1 MRKMSMAVL
10 GILLVSAPLLAHHG
24 AAALDTGKEVTL
36 KGTVTEWIWSNPHC
50 FLQFDAKDDTGKV
63 RNWAVETQNPT
74 AMTQRGWSRTSFTAG
89 DEVTVIL
96 EPVMALEVSPDA
108 LQALGSLSDIVTAIH
123 HDRPQRPALAQSVPL
138 IRANSMWAATVDGVN
153 IDGRGQ
159 IVVILDSGVEKDQP
173 VRGQGGPARPVD
185 SAAALA
191 ALVAKTERLER
202 EMRDYEDLLRR
213 RGMTPSIW
221 PVSGKLES
229 GMGGRRNPFGG
240 RGFEYHEG
248 QDIDA
253 VYGTPV
259 MVAASGTVTIA
270 GRERGYGNVIYVDHG
285 AGLSTR
291 YGHLSQID
299 VKIGQTVTRGQ
310 TIGLVGSTGRSTG
323 PHLHYEVRINNQP
336 VDPRQYLPGAER

>member
-1 MRKMSMAVL
+1 MIRDDRFYAFIVARTSKSR
-10 GILLVSAPLLAHHG
+10 AHIRRICVHKRWLK
-24 AAALDTGKEVTL
+24 AAAV
-36 KGTVTEWIWSNPHC
+36 V
-50 FLQFDAKDDTGKV
+50 FLAVMAGLSYGFYGLTQQAEHL
-63 RNWAVETQNPT
+63 RIERENWKLRAENDKQKQELQRLNNRVDAVEDT
-74 AMTQRGWSRTSFTAG
+74 SRK
-89 DEVTVIL
+89 
-96 EPVMALEVSPDA
+96 
-108 LQALGSLSDIVTAIH
+108 
-123 HDRPQRPALAQSVPL
+123 LAE
-138 IRANSMWAATVDGVN
+138 I
-153 IDGRGQ
+153 
-159 IVVILDSGVEKDQP
+159 SGVEKDQP

-285 AGLSTR
+285 AGVTTR

>member
-1 MRKMSMAVL
+1 MIRDDRFYAFIVARTSR
-10 GILLVSAPLLAHHG
+10 SRAHIRRICFHKRWLK
-24 AAALDTGKEVTL
+24 AAAVVFVAVMAGLSYGFYGLTQQAEHLRIARENQKLRAENDKQKQE
-36 KGTVTEWIWSNPHC
+36 
-50 FLQFDAKDDTGKV
+50 LQKLNNRVD
-63 RNWAVETQNPT
+63 AVEDT
-74 AMTQRGWSRTSFTAG
+74 SRK
-89 DEVTVIL
+89 
-96 EPVMALEVSPDA
+96 
-108 LQALGSLSDIVTAIH
+108 
-123 HDRPQRPALAQSVPL
+123 LAE
-138 IRANSMWAATVDGVN
+138 I
-153 IDGRGQ
+153 
-159 IVVILDSGVEKDQP
+159 SGVEKDAQP

-191 ALVAKTERLER
+191 ALVVKTARLER

-253 VYGTPV
+253 SYGTPV
-259 MVAASGTVTIA
+259 MVAAGGTITIA
-270 GRERGYGNVIYVDHG
+270 GRQRGYGNVIYVDHG

-291 YGHLSQID
+291 YGHLSEID

-336 VDPRQYLPGAER
+336 VDPRQYLPGAEK

>member
-1 MRKMSMAVL
+1 MIRDDRFYAFIVARTSQ
-10 GILLVSAPLLAHHG
+10 SRAHIRRICVHKRWLK
-24 AAALDTGKEVTL
+24 AAAV
-36 KGTVTEWIWSNPHC
+36 V
-50 FLQFDAKDDTGKV
+50 FLAVMAGLSYGFYGLTQQAEHL
-63 RNWAVETQNPT
+63 RIERENWKLRAENNKQKQELQRLNNRVDAVEDT
-74 AMTQRGWSRTSFTAG
+74 SRK
-89 DEVTVIL
+89 
-96 EPVMALEVSPDA
+96 
-108 LQALGSLSDIVTAIH
+108 
-123 HDRPQRPALAQSVPL
+123 LAE
-138 IRANSMWAATVDGVN
+138 I
-153 IDGRGQ
+153 
-159 IVVILDSGVEKDQP
+159 SGVEKDQP

-270 GRERGYGNVIYVDHG
+270 GRQRGYGNVIYVDHG

-299 VKIGQTVTRGQ
+299 VEIGQTVTRGQ